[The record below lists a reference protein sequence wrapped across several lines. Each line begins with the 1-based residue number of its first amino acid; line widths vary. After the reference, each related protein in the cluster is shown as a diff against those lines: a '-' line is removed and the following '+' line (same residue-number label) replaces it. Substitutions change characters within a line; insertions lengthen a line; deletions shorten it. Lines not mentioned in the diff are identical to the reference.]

1 MFFPSHILYEFL
13 LAFNIFTSYITKPK
27 MRIRKQKKND
37 GKNIDGKDRKYSNNN
52 IYFSEKET

>member
-1 MFFPSHILYEFL
+1 
-13 LAFNIFTSYITKPK
+13 